1 MTTFAAMLSLAV
13 ALAYL
18 WRVFDLQFT
27 VHPTS
32 FVAQHVL
39 SGVACVYASYSLW
52 SGGWGVLEI
61 LAPITSALYLL
72 RSHDTYITEKTRPA
86 PLDGPLSRMFHH

>member
-1 MTTFAAMLSLAV
+1 MTTIAAMLALSV
-13 ALAYL
+13 AFAYL

-39 SGVACVYASYSLW
+39 SGAACVYSAYSLW

-61 LAPITSALYLL
+61 LAPITSFLYLI
-72 RSHDTYITEKTRPA
+72 RSHETYVIEKTRPA
-86 PLDGPLSRMFHH
+86 PLDGPIFRLFH